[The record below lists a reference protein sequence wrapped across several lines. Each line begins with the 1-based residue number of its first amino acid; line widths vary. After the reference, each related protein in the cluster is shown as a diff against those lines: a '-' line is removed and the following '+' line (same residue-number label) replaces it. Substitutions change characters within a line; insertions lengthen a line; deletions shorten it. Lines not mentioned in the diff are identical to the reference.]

1 MTQHYSY
8 ILMKPQMLV
17 ELYKTVINYKS
28 IINDE
33 NINKVVDFFN
43 GN

>member
-1 MTQHYSY
+1 MLHYSY

-17 ELYKTVINYKS
+17 EIYKTVINYKS
-28 IINDE
+28 IINEE